1 MIIDILLHNLILS
14 RMRKNKCTLI
24 VDGNW
29 LLMSRFSVLSK
40 NFEIN
45 NPDIAK
51 GMAQNELHE
60 LMAKSISIV
69 LNRFSI
75 IDNVVLVTDGGSWRK
90 QLPVPKQLQDITY
103 KGNRGQAVELDW
115 KYIYGALTNLSNHC
129 KELGM
134 TVANHSA
141 IEGDDW
147 VWYWS
152 RRLNADGISTIIWSS
167 DQDLK
172 QLIQVDSKTGAFTA
186 WYNDRNGIWLDESF
200 EEKPMDD
207 LDFFMQPLRVKS
219 SVLENLKQ
227 FSSSTNFFDPDAI
240 VMEKIICGD
249 AGDNIKS
256 VAKVVSGSKTYKVS
270 AKMWNDIKDGLNI
283 RTLDDFFRCKNAIIS
298 NIINIKKFNQNNP
311 DDISEMFDYNIK
323 LVWLN
328 ETVIP
333 ETIIMYMNQL
343 EYEVADINYIKSNY
357 KVMCKQDITVA
368 SIFEE
373 IEDTPF

>member
-1 MIIDILLHNLILS
+1 
-14 RMRKNKCTLI
+14 MRKNKCTLI

-29 LLMSRFSVLSK
+29 LLCSRFSVMS
-40 NFEIN
+40 NGFNIN
-45 NPDIAK
+45 NPDISK
-51 GMAQNELHE
+51 EMAQNELHE

-103 KGNRGQAVELDW
+103 KGNRGQTAELDW
-115 KYIYGALTNLSNHC
+115 KYIYGALTNLSNQC

-172 QLIQVDSKTGAFTA
+172 QLIQVDSKTGAFTT

-207 LDFFMQPLRVKS
+207 LEFFMQPLRVKS
-219 SVLENLKQ
+219 PVLENLKQ

-249 AGDNIKS
+249 AGDNIRS

-270 AKMWNDIKDGLNI
+270 PRMWNDIKNLNSI
-283 RTLDDFFRCKNAIIS
+283 KTLDEFFSHKQD
-298 NIINIKKFNQNNP
+298 IINGIIAIKKFNNNNT

-328 ETVIP
+328 EAVIP

-357 KVMCKQDITVA
+357 KVMCKTENEIE
-368 SIFEE
+368 SIFESVADE
-373 IEDTPF
+373 FTPF

>member
-1 MIIDILLHNLILS
+1 MSNKFCSNL
-14 RMRKNKCTLI
+14 
-24 VDGNW
+24 
-29 LLMSRFSVLSK
+29 
-40 NFEIN
+40 
-45 NPDIAK
+45 PDVVKEAAK
-51 GMAQNELHE
+51 NELQD

-75 IDNVVLVTDGGSWRK
+75 IDNVILVTDGGSWRK

-103 KGNRGQAVELDW
+103 KGNRGQTVELDW
-115 KYIYGALTNLSNHC
+115 KYIYGALTNLSSQC
-129 KELGM
+129 KELGI

-200 EEKPMDD
+200 EEKPIDD

-219 SVLENLKQ
+219 PVLENLKR

-249 AGDNIKS
+249 AGDNIKPI
-256 VAKVVSGSKTYKVS
+256 ARVVSGAKTYKVS
-270 AKMWNDIKDGLNI
+270 LKMWNDIKNSNSI
-283 RTLDDFFRCKNAIIS
+283 KTLDDFFSHKQNVINDIIS
-298 NIINIKKFNQNNP
+298 IKKFNNNNP

-323 LVWLN
+323 LVWLH
-328 ETVIP
+328 ESVIP

-343 EYEVADINYIKSNY
+343 EYEVPDINYIKSNY
-357 KVMCKQDITVA
+357 KMLCNKNT
-368 SIFEE
+368 E
-373 IEDTPF
+373 IEDIFNSIM